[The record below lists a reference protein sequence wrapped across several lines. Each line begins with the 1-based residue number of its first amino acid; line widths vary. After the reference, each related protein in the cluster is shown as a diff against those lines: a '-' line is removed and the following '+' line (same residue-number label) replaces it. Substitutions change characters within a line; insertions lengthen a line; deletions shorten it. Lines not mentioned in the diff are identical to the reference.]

1 MKGQMKGQMNWLETR
16 INKPVS
22 ALYEYFT
29 KNLH

>member
-16 INKPVS
+16 INKRVF